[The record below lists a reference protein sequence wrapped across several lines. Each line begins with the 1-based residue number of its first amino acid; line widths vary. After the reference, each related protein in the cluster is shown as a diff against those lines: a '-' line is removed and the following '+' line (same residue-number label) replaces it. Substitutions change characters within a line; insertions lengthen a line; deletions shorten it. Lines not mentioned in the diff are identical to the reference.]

1 MFTKLAA
8 FIICTIALPG
18 HAYDK
23 HSIDWP
29 TPMSPR
35 GNKIGPILHQF
46 QKFSDSYFHEGVD
59 ILTPQNQNIF
69 SPVSGV
75 VDAGYYSYKT
85 LSSGLSEKTYLSIRD
100 IDRTDTEPK
109 LWGERY
115 FEVSVTDNDQIRFE
129 FHHIKRES
137 LSADL
142 LEKIYTTSRVSVAEA
157 LGKVV
162 DWPEKVRG
170 LDYNHIHYSILN
182 SEGVYLNPFWYS
194 ARVPDETPPSVSS
207 VYASVSQRCPA
218 NGLRQL
224 KELSQLSSLDEV
236 THLVLQAQ
244 DYMGESPFPQPPTK
258 LKAVFDNGFKHSFD
272 YSEAL
277 FTNPFNSYDLDQ
289 IYVGKFCIGAPDFPF
304 VIPGSES
311 FKFYIQIPVPNN
323 FHGKVEVQISDFS
336 NNSTSLKV
344 EL

>member
-8 FIICTIALPG
+8 FLICAIAFQG

-23 HSIDWP
+23 HSINWP
-29 TPMSPR
+29 TPMSPHE
-35 GNKIGPILHQF
+35 NHIGPILHQF

-59 ILTPQNQNIF
+59 ILTSQNQNVF

-85 LSSGLSEKTYLSIRD
+85 LSNGLSEKTYLSLRD
-100 IDRTDTEPK
+100 IDRADTEPK

-115 FEVSVTDNDQIRFE
+115 FEVSVTDNNQLRFE

-142 LEKIYTTSRVSVAEA
+142 IEKIYTASQVAA
-157 LGKVV
+157 GDILGKVV
-162 DWPEKVRG
+162 EWPEKVRG
-170 LDYNHIHYSILN
+170 VEYNHIHYSILN
-182 SEGVYLNPFWYS
+182 TEGIYLNPFWYS
-194 ARVPDETPPSVSS
+194 TQVPDETPPTVTS

-236 THLVLQAQ
+236 THLVLQTQ
-244 DYMGESPFPQPPTK
+244 DYLGKSPFPQPPTK
-258 LKAVFDNGFKHSFD
+258 LTAVFEDGFKYTFD

-277 FTNPFNSYDLDQ
+277 FTNPLNSYTLDQ

-311 FKFYIQIPVPNN
+311 FKFYIQIPVPKD
-323 FHGKVEVQISDFS
+323 FHGKIDVLISDFS
-336 NNSTSLKV
+336 NNTTELKV